1 MVDSVFGGLFSLLT
15 LIFVLGL
22 VVMMIVAIRKR
33 NHITQW
39 GRLIGLF
46 ILVGTAISAFAA
58 MRDAY
63 ATADALFGMSSMQ
76 SNICSIAGGMIF
88 LTGLVSIFLKKQM
101 ARRACFFLISAL
113 FSLQVLTIEV
123 SRLVMAL

>member
-1 MVDSVFGGLFSLLT
+1 MIDSVFGGLFSLLT

-33 NHITQW
+33 NHITKW

-46 ILVGTAISAFAA
+46 ILAGTAISAFAA

-63 ATADALFGMSSMQ
+63 GTADALFSMTSMQ
-76 SNICSIAGGMIF
+76 SNICSITGGAIF
-88 LTGLVSIFLKKQM
+88 LTGLVSIFLKKQT

-123 SRLVMAL
+123 SRLVMVL